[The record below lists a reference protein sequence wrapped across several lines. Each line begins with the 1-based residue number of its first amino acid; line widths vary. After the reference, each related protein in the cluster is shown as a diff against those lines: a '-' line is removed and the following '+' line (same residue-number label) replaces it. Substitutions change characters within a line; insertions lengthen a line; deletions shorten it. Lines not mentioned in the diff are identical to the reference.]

1 MSKCYRV
8 ALSQPTRKHRS
19 GKDAR
24 HAAKRLLLGPG
35 SLKKAALQT
44 TQGGLAVSRERRL
57 GRGLEALLGRSWDE
71 PQAPPVTAGT
81 DSSPELASDERISR
95 DENGQVWLNC
105 ESIARNPY
113 QPRQVFDEAEI
124 ADLADSIRAHGILQP
139 LVVRRSGEGFELIA
153 GERRLR
159 AAQAAD
165 WRQVPVQIREVDDR
179 QMAELAIVENVQRKD
194 LNAIEKAESFQ
205 RYINQYQCTQ
215 EELAGRVQVD
225 RSTVANLLRLLELPA
240 DVKKMVQEGDISQ
253 GHARAL
259 LPLGDEQE
267 QIDFARK
274 IKKESLS
281 VRATEQGV
289 HDRVH
294 SLEGDQL
301 RIVDAEGNSRPVERP
316 RNEQVASLEQEL
328 RIALGTKV
336 DLSQTAKGKGK
347 LTIHFQSH
355 EAFERIRQLLTAALV
370 NTAATPAPQQ
380 VFA

>member
-1 MSKCYRV
+1 M
-8 ALSQPTRKHRS
+8 P
-19 GKDAR
+19 
-24 HAAKRLLLGPG
+24 AAFRINDGT
-35 SLKKAALQT
+35 S
-44 TQGGLAVSRERRL
+44 QGGFAVSRERRL

-71 PQAPPVTAGT
+71 PQAEVAPPTAVEEFAG
-81 DSSPELASDERISR
+81 DERLSR

-105 ESIARNPY
+105 ESITRNPY
-113 QPRQVFDEAEI
+113 QPRQTFDLTEI

-139 LVVRRSGEGFELIA
+139 LVVRRTTDGFELIA

-194 LNAIEKAESFQ
+194 LNAIEKAQSFQ
-205 RYINQYQCTQ
+205 RYIDQYQCTQ

-240 DVKKMVQEGDISQ
+240 DVKTMVQEGDISQ

-267 QIDFARK
+267 QLEFAKK
-274 IKKESLS
+274 IKKEGMS

-289 HDRVH
+289 HDRIH
-294 SLEGDQL
+294 ALDGDQL
-301 RIVDAEGNSRPVERP
+301 RIVDAEGNSRPVPRP
-316 RNEQVASLEQEL
+316 RNEQIASLEQEL

-336 DLSQTAKGKGK
+336 DLSQSAKGKGK

-355 EAFERIRQLLTAALV
+355 EEFDRVRKLLTTPAAV
-370 NTAATPAPQQ
+370 AATPQQ
-380 VFA
+380 QQIA

>member
-1 MSKCYRV
+1 M
-8 ALSQPTRKHRS
+8 
-19 GKDAR
+19 
-24 HAAKRLLLGPG
+24 
-35 SLKKAALQT
+35 
-44 TQGGLAVSRERRL
+44 SRERRL

-71 PQAPPVTAGT
+71 PQTTPAEG
-81 DSSPELASDERISR
+81 SSVDLTSDERVTR

-105 ESIARNPY
+105 DAITRNPY
-113 QPRQVFDEAEI
+113 QPRQTFDEAEI

-139 LVVRRSGEGFELIA
+139 LVVRRQGEGYELIA

-205 RYINQYQCTQ
+205 RYISQYQCTQ
-215 EELAGRVQVD
+215 EELAARVQID

-267 QIDFARK
+267 QLDFARK
-274 IKKESLS
+274 IKKEGLS

-289 HDRVH
+289 HDRVNA
-294 SLEGDQL
+294 LEDGQL
-301 RIVDAEGNSRPVERP
+301 RIVDAEGNSRPVEKP
-316 RNEQVASLEQEL
+316 RNEQIASLEQEL
-328 RIALGTKV
+328 RTALGTKI
-336 DLSQTAKGKGK
+336 DLTQSAKGKGK
-347 LTIHFQSH
+347 ITIHFTSH
-355 EAFERIRQLLTAALV
+355 EEFERIRQLLTTT
-370 NTAATPAPQQ
+370 TASFAPVEIPQQ
-380 VFA
+380 QQVAC